1 MYCDSKHRAHS
12 IKTFYTIYVTT
23 AGLFL
28 LSVSF
33 LGLFGLAVPLQD
45 MLCSTEYYL
54 ERKQSSGWEVS
65 LNIRS
70 TRFMIFD
77 SL

>member
-1 MYCDSKHRAHS
+1 MYCDSKHRACS
-12 IKTFYTIYVTT
+12 IQTFYSVCATT

-45 MLCSTEYYL
+45 MLVQ
-54 ERKQSSGWEVS
+54 QSIIWKENNPVAGGSA
-65 LNIRS
+65 
-70 TRFMIFD
+70 
-77 SL
+77 

>member
-1 MYCDSKHRAHS
+1 MYCDSKHRARS
-12 IKTFYTIYVTT
+12 IKTFYLIYVTT

-45 MLCSTEYYL
+45 MLVQ
-54 ERKQSSGWEVS
+54 QSIIWKENNSVAG
-65 LNIRS
+65 RS
-70 TRFMIFD
+70 ALTLGAQD
-77 SL
+77 L